1 MYVLNIYS
9 IEYLLCLEANA
20 SSSFLQTHIN
30 LAQQRLKFS
39 HFEGSEIIQNQP
51 SNTKT
56 VSEMW
61 PLLTKKPY
69 LKGL

>member
-1 MYVLNIYS
+1 M
-9 IEYLLCLEANA
+9 EANA
-20 SSSFLQTHIN
+20 SGSFLQTHIN
-30 LAQQRLKFS
+30 LAQQRLKLS

-56 VSEMW
+56 VSEIW